1 MARSNAL
8 TLVQASVQASVQA
21 PVGSDTAQYKRARAE
36 NRHAAPQPRDR
47 WRFSMWLRPRR
58 IAACLRAIA
67 DHDRTDHDRRPRSQ
81 TTSCASSS
89 TLGTAHDSASQL
101 RPRRTPAHPAA
112 RQLPVEE
119 VLCSARP
126 ATCAGSSTAS
136 LLCREAPATC
146 ASNTRLHAAS
156 KPRATHAA
164 RAKGMQR
171 WQSQLAGGRGNDSSR
186 RAGLCRR
193 RRKQGHACA
202 PMQHQM

>member
-67 DHDRTDHDRRPRSQ
+67 DHDRRPRSQ

-119 VLCSARP
+119 VLCSARH

-136 LLCREAPATC
+136 LLCREVPATC